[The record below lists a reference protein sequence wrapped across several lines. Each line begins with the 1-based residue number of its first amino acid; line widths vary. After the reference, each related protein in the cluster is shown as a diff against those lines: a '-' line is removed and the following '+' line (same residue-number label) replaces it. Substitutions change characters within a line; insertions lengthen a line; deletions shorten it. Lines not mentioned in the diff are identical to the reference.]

1 MLPDLRVLVIATVST
16 FVLTVCAGLFAAVR
30 LVPEPLVVH
39 ADRNRDELPFNRI
52 TVSWPDAARRATRE
66 PLVISAPA
74 ESPAPQTENIA
85 PRENIAPKYA
95 SRPPAIEAP
104 REALPAPATASEPET
119 HPNVTVRP
127 ETPRENIAAKTASP
141 ALEAMT
147 DSGPAATPP
156 AEAVGEKAPS
166 SGDVRKDSTNAPEGS
181 AALTD
186 PVQSGDTMTD
196 AEPTPLP
203 LSRPKVEPAPAEPRK
218 ARKPR
223 AVRRQS
229 ESSWTQTPATDSTQS
244 FFNNYGSSVR

>member
-39 ADRNRDELPFNRI
+39 ADRNRDELPFSRI
-52 TVSWPDAARRATRE
+52 TVNWPDPARRAARE
-66 PLVISAPA
+66 PLVVSAPA
-74 ESPAPQTENIA
+74 ESPAPQTENIV
-85 PRENIAPKYA
+85 PRENLAPKYA
-95 SRPPAIEAP
+95 SRPPAVEAP
-104 REALPAPATASEPET
+104 REAPPAPATAGEPET
-119 HPNVTVRP
+119 APNVTVRP
-127 ETPRENIAAKTASP
+127 ETPRENVAAKSASP
-141 ALEAMT
+141 ALEAMS

-156 AEAVGEKAPS
+156 TEAVGEKS
-166 SGDVRKDSTNAPEGS
+166 SSPDNVRKDSADTPQGS

-223 AVRRQS
+223 AVRRQN
-229 ESSWTQTPATDSTQS
+229 ESWTQTPAPDSTQS
-244 FFNNYGSSVR
+244 FFNNYGSTVR